1 MKKLIGI
8 ICSLLICGTL
18 FTSFSP
24 SLDGRA
30 IVAEEGVLPQGLF
43 AKAFG
48 YLPGDSISVTSLSS
62 KESVDILVIGALQ
75 SKEGIAILLSP
86 EAAVALGISKTTNN
100 VVKITKRSGQLDEA
114 VVGTAVIGSAAEDFA
129 SYDNSEE
136 TDDDD
141 EEVAE
146 EFIDEDSVNFA
157 VAAESKVE
165 ETPVDSEAVEADVEY
180 ISATEPEAEEVVAE
194 VEQADEI
201 TDEEVVAEV
210 EKADEITGEKVVAEV
225 ENADETTVEKD
236 VVVITPTEEAAEE
249 DSLPEEAV
257 AAAPEAEEKSAEEV
271 VEELVEDEEVIA
283 EEYVEADDLYDFDD
297 ETEKVAA
304 PFDEALNEDY
314 DAVKPAEDAVAA
326 VEKAEES
333 EVEKTSETLEEEVI
347 AEAFDESKVAAEEDA
362 VVAETEKTSDTDE
375 DESYEPIVLVPA
387 SANPPVA
394 EEKNVD
400 DAETAASVEETAQPV
415 VSTASDSFNFDKYI
429 VSSLSELEKGK
440 YYVQIAMLGSE
451 DNIRSTIKKYGKQY
465 PITLVPLASGKGY
478 QFLIGSLNMDEYG
491 TVLNRFKSYGYKDAF
506 LRRIK

>member
-194 VEQADEI
+194 VE
-201 TDEEVVAEV
+201 
-210 EKADEITGEKVVAEV
+210 KADEITGEKVVAEV
-225 ENADETTVEKD
+225 EKADETTAEKD

-326 VEKAEES
+326 VEKPEES
-333 EVEKTSETLEEEVI
+333 EAEKTSEALEEEVI

-394 EEKNVD
+394 EEKNVE

-429 VSSLSELEKGK
+429 VSSLSDLEKGK

>member
-146 EFIDEDSVNFA
+146 EFIDDDSVNFA

-201 TDEEVVAEV
+201 T
-210 EKADEITGEKVVAEV
+210 GEKVVAEV
-225 ENADETTVEKD
+225 EKADETTVEKD

-271 VEELVEDEEVIA
+271 VEELVEDEEEVIA

-333 EVEKTSETLEEEVI
+333 EAEKTSETLEEEVI
-347 AEAFDESKVAAEEDA
+347 AETFDESKVAAEEDA
-362 VVAETEKTSDTDE
+362 VVAETEKTSDSDE

-429 VSSLSELEKGK
+429 VSSLSDLEKGK

>member
-180 ISATEPEAEEVVAE
+180 ISATEPEAEEVVAK
-194 VEQADEI
+194 
-201 TDEEVVAEV
+201 V

-225 ENADETTVEKD
+225 EKADETTAEKD

-249 DSLPEEAV
+249 NSLPEEAV

-271 VEELVEDEEVIA
+271 VEELVEDEEEVIA

-333 EVEKTSETLEEEVI
+333 EAEKKSEALEEEVI
-347 AEAFDESKVAAEEDA
+347 AEAFDESNVAAEEDA
-362 VVAETEKTSDTDE
+362 VVAETEKTSDSDE

-394 EEKNVD
+394 EEKNVE

-429 VSSLSELEKGK
+429 VSSLSDLEKGK

>member
-201 TDEEVVAEV
+201 TGEKVVAEV
-210 EKADEITGEKVVAEV
+210 EKADE
-225 ENADETTVEKD
+225 TTAEKD

-271 VEELVEDEEVIA
+271 VEELVEDEEEVIA

-333 EVEKTSETLEEEVI
+333 ETEKTSETLEEEVI

-362 VVAETEKTSDTDE
+362 VVAETEKTSDSDE

-394 EEKNVD
+394 EEKNVE

-429 VSSLSELEKGK
+429 VSSLSDLEKGK

>member
-136 TDDDD
+136 TDDED

-194 VEQADEI
+194 VE
-201 TDEEVVAEV
+201 
-210 EKADEITGEKVVAEV
+210 K
-225 ENADETTVEKD
+225 ADETTAEKD

-271 VEELVEDEEVIA
+271 VEELVEDEEEVIA

-297 ETEKVAA
+297 KTEKVAA

-333 EVEKTSETLEEEVI
+333 EAEKTSEALEEEVI

-362 VVAETEKTSDTDE
+362 VVAETEKTSDSDE

-394 EEKNVD
+394 EEKNVE
-400 DAETAASVEETAQPV
+400 DAETTASVEETAQPV

-429 VSSLSELEKGK
+429 VSSLSDLEKGK

>member
-194 VEQADEI
+194 VE
-201 TDEEVVAEV
+201 
-210 EKADEITGEKVVAEV
+210 KADEITGEKVVAEV
-225 ENADETTVEKD
+225 EKADETTAEKD

-271 VEELVEDEEVIA
+271 VEEPVEDEEEVIA

-333 EVEKTSETLEEEVI
+333 ETEKTSETLEEEVI

-394 EEKNVD
+394 EEKNVE

-429 VSSLSELEKGK
+429 VSSLSDLEKGK

>member
-146 EFIDEDSVNFA
+146 EFIDEASVNFA

-180 ISATEPEAEEVVAE
+180 ISAIEPEAEEVVAE
-194 VEQADEI
+194 VEQADE
-201 TDEEVVAEV
+201 TTGEKDVAEV
-210 EKADEITGEKVVAEV
+210 EKADE
-225 ENADETTVEKD
+225 TTAEKD

-271 VEELVEDEEVIA
+271 VEELVEDEEEVIA

-333 EVEKTSETLEEEVI
+333 ETEKTSETLEEEVI

-362 VVAETEKTSDTDE
+362 VVAETEKTSDSDE

-429 VSSLSELEKGK
+429 VSSLSDLEKGK

>member
-201 TDEEVVAEV
+201 TDEKVVAEV
-210 EKADEITGEKVVAEV
+210 EKADE
-225 ENADETTVEKD
+225 TTAEKD

-271 VEELVEDEEVIA
+271 VEEPVEDEEEVIA

-333 EVEKTSETLEEEVI
+333 ETEETSEALEEEVI

-394 EEKNVD
+394 EEKND
-400 DAETAASVEETAQPV
+400 EDAETAASVEETAQPV

-429 VSSLSELEKGK
+429 VSSLSDLEKGK

>member
-201 TDEEVVAEV
+201 TGEKVVAEV
-210 EKADEITGEKVVAEV
+210 EKADETTG
-225 ENADETTVEKD
+225 EKD

-271 VEELVEDEEVIA
+271 VEEPVEDEEEVIA

-333 EVEKTSETLEEEVI
+333 EAEKTSEALEEEVI
-347 AEAFDESKVAAEEDA
+347 AETFDESKVAAEEDA
-362 VVAETEKTSDTDE
+362 VVAETEKTSDSDE

-394 EEKNVD
+394 EEKNVE

-429 VSSLSELEKGK
+429 VSSLSDLEKGK

>member
-194 VEQADEI
+194 VEQADE
-201 TDEEVVAEV
+201 T
-210 EKADEITGEKVVAEV
+210 TGEKVVAEV

-271 VEELVEDEEVIA
+271 VEELVEDEEEVIA

-333 EVEKTSETLEEEVI
+333 ETEKTSEALEEEVI

-394 EEKNVD
+394 EEKNVE

-429 VSSLSELEKGK
+429 VSSLSDLEKGK

>member
-194 VEQADEI
+194 VEKADEI
-201 TDEEVVAEV
+201 TDEKVVAEV
-210 EKADEITGEKVVAEV
+210 EKADE
-225 ENADETTVEKD
+225 TTAEKD

-249 DSLPEEAV
+249 NSLPEEAV

-326 VEKAEES
+326 VEKPEES
-333 EVEKTSETLEEEVI
+333 ETEKTSEALEEEVI
-347 AEAFDESKVAAEEDA
+347 AEAFDESKVVAEEDA

-394 EEKNVD
+394 EEKNVE

-429 VSSLSELEKGK
+429 VSSLSDLEKGK

>member
-146 EFIDEDSVNFA
+146 EFIDDDSVNFA

-194 VEQADEI
+194 VEKADEI
-201 TDEEVVAEV
+201 TGEEVVAEV
-210 EKADEITGEKVVAEV
+210 EKADE
-225 ENADETTVEKD
+225 TTAEKD

-271 VEELVEDEEVIA
+271 VEEPVEDEEEVIA

-314 DAVKPAEDAVAA
+314 DAVKPSEDAVAA

-333 EVEKTSETLEEEVI
+333 EAEKTSETLEEEVI
-347 AEAFDESKVAAEEDA
+347 AEAFDESKVVAEEDA

-394 EEKNVD
+394 EEKNVE

-429 VSSLSELEKGK
+429 VSSLSDLEKGK

>member
-201 TDEEVVAEV
+201 TGEKVVAEV
-210 EKADEITGEKVVAEV
+210 EKADE
-225 ENADETTVEKD
+225 TTAEKD

-249 DSLPEEAV
+249 NSLPEEAV

-271 VEELVEDEEVIA
+271 VEEPVEDEEEVIA

-333 EVEKTSETLEEEVI
+333 ETEKTSEALEEEVI

-394 EEKNVD
+394 EEKNVE

-429 VSSLSELEKGK
+429 VSSLSDLEKGK

>member
-201 TDEEVVAEV
+201 T
-210 EKADEITGEKVVAEV
+210 GEKVVA
-225 ENADETTVEKD
+225 A
-236 VVVITPTEEAAEE
+236 
-249 DSLPEEAV
+249 
-257 AAAPEAEEKSAEEV
+257 
-271 VEELVEDEEVIA
+271 
-283 EEYVEADDLYDFDD
+283 Y
-297 ETEKVAA
+297 
-304 PFDEALNEDY
+304 
-314 DAVKPAEDAVAA
+314 
-326 VEKAEES
+326 
-333 EVEKTSETLEEEVI
+333 
-347 AEAFDESKVAAEEDA
+347 
-362 VVAETEKTSDTDE
+362 
-375 DESYEPIVLVPA
+375 
-387 SANPPVA
+387 
-394 EEKNVD
+394 
-400 DAETAASVEETAQPV
+400 
-415 VSTASDSFNFDKYI
+415 
-429 VSSLSELEKGK
+429 
-440 YYVQIAMLGSE
+440 
-451 DNIRSTIKKYGKQY
+451 R
-465 PITLVPLASGKGY
+465 
-478 QFLIGSLNMDEYG
+478 
-491 TVLNRFKSYGYKDAF
+491 
-506 LRRIK
+506 

>member
-180 ISATEPEAEEVVAE
+180 ISATEPEAEEVVTE
-194 VEQADEI
+194 VEQ
-201 TDEEVVAEV
+201 
-210 EKADEITGEKVVAEV
+210 ADEITGEKVVAEV
-225 ENADETTVEKD
+225 EKADETTAEKD

-249 DSLPEEAV
+249 NSLPEEAV

-271 VEELVEDEEVIA
+271 VEELVEDEEEVIA

-333 EVEKTSETLEEEVI
+333 EAEKKSEALEEEVI

-362 VVAETEKTSDTDE
+362 VVAETEKTSDSDE

-394 EEKNVD
+394 EEKNVE

-429 VSSLSELEKGK
+429 VSSLSDLEKGK

>member
-180 ISATEPEAEEVVAE
+180 ISATEPEAEEVV
-194 VEQADEI
+194 
-201 TDEEVVAEV
+201 TEV

-225 ENADETTVEKD
+225 EKADETTAEKD

-271 VEELVEDEEVIA
+271 VEELVEDEEEVIA

-297 ETEKVAA
+297 KTEKVAA

-333 EVEKTSETLEEEVI
+333 EAEKTSEALEEEVI

-362 VVAETEKTSDTDE
+362 VVAETEKTSDSDE

-394 EEKNVD
+394 EEKNVE
-400 DAETAASVEETAQPV
+400 DAETTASVEETAQPV

-429 VSSLSELEKGK
+429 VSSLSDLEKGK

>member
-194 VEQADEI
+194 VE
-201 TDEEVVAEV
+201 
-210 EKADEITGEKVVAEV
+210 KADEITGEKVVAEV
-225 ENADETTVEKD
+225 EKADETTGEKD

-249 DSLPEEAV
+249 DSFPEEAV

-271 VEELVEDEEVIA
+271 VEELVEDEEEVIA

-333 EVEKTSETLEEEVI
+333 EAEKTSETLEEEVI
-347 AEAFDESKVAAEEDA
+347 AETFDESKVAAEEDA
-362 VVAETEKTSDTDE
+362 VVAETEKTSDSDE

-394 EEKNVD
+394 EEKNVE

-429 VSSLSELEKGK
+429 VSNLSDLEKGK

>member
-194 VEQADEI
+194 VEKADEI
-201 TDEEVVAEV
+201 TDEKVVAEV
-210 EKADEITGEKVVAEV
+210 EKADETTG
-225 ENADETTVEKD
+225 EKD

-271 VEELVEDEEVIA
+271 VEELVEDEEEVIA

-333 EVEKTSETLEEEVI
+333 ETEKTSETLEEEVI
-347 AEAFDESKVAAEEDA
+347 AETFDESKVAAEEDA
-362 VVAETEKTSDTDE
+362 VVAETEKTSDSDE

-394 EEKNVD
+394 EEKNVE

-429 VSSLSELEKGK
+429 VSSLSDLEKGK

>member
-194 VEQADEI
+194 VEKADEI
-201 TDEEVVAEV
+201 TDEKVVAEV
-210 EKADEITGEKVVAEV
+210 EKADETTG
-225 ENADETTVEKD
+225 EKD

-271 VEELVEDEEVIA
+271 VEELVEDEEEVIA

-333 EVEKTSETLEEEVI
+333 EAEKTSETLEEEVI

-362 VVAETEKTSDTDE
+362 VVAETEKTSDSDE

-394 EEKNVD
+394 EEKNVE

-429 VSSLSELEKGK
+429 VSSLSDLEKGK

>member
-194 VEQADEI
+194 VEKADEI
-201 TDEEVVAEV
+201 TGEEVVAEV
-210 EKADEITGEKVVAEV
+210 EKADETTG
-225 ENADETTVEKD
+225 EKD

-257 AAAPEAEEKSAEEV
+257 AAAPEAEEKEEKSAEEV
-271 VEELVEDEEVIA
+271 VEEPVEDEEEVIA

-333 EVEKTSETLEEEVI
+333 ETEKTSETLEEEVI

-362 VVAETEKTSDTDE
+362 VVADTEKTSDSDE

-394 EEKNVD
+394 EEKNVE

-429 VSSLSELEKGK
+429 VSSLSDLEKGK

>member
-194 VEQADEI
+194 VE
-201 TDEEVVAEV
+201 
-210 EKADEITGEKVVAEV
+210 KADEITGEKVIAEV
-225 ENADETTVEKD
+225 EKADETTAEKD

-271 VEELVEDEEVIA
+271 VEELVEDEEEVIA

-333 EVEKTSETLEEEVI
+333 EAEKKSEALEEEVI

-362 VVAETEKTSDTDE
+362 VVAETEKTSDSDE

-394 EEKNVD
+394 EEKNVE

-429 VSSLSELEKGK
+429 VSSLSDLEKGK

>member
-194 VEQADEI
+194 VEKADEI
-201 TDEEVVAEV
+201 TDEKVVAEV
-210 EKADEITGEKVVAEV
+210 EKADETTG
-225 ENADETTVEKD
+225 EKD

-249 DSLPEEAV
+249 NSLPEEAV

-271 VEELVEDEEVIA
+271 VEELVEDEEEVIA

-333 EVEKTSETLEEEVI
+333 ETEKTSEALEEEVI
-347 AEAFDESKVAAEEDA
+347 AEAFDESNVAAEEDA
-362 VVAETEKTSDTDE
+362 VVAETEKTSDSDE

-394 EEKNVD
+394 EEKNVE

-429 VSSLSELEKGK
+429 VSSLSDLEKGK

>member
-136 TDDDD
+136 TDDED

-180 ISATEPEAEEVVAE
+180 ISATEPEAEEVV
-194 VEQADEI
+194 
-201 TDEEVVAEV
+201 TEV

-225 ENADETTVEKD
+225 EKADETTAEKD

-271 VEELVEDEEVIA
+271 VEELVEDEEEVIA

-333 EVEKTSETLEEEVI
+333 EAEKTSEALEEEVI

-362 VVAETEKTSDTDE
+362 VVAETEKTSDSDE

-394 EEKNVD
+394 EEKNVE

-429 VSSLSELEKGK
+429 VSSLSDLEKGK

>member
-136 TDDDD
+136 TDDED

-194 VEQADEI
+194 VE
-201 TDEEVVAEV
+201 
-210 EKADEITGEKVVAEV
+210 KADEITGEKVVAEV
-225 ENADETTVEKD
+225 EKADETTAEKD
-236 VVVITPTEEAAEE
+236 VVVITPTEEAVEE
-249 DSLPEEAV
+249 NSLPEEAV

-271 VEELVEDEEVIA
+271 VEEPVEDEEEVIA

-314 DAVKPAEDAVAA
+314 DAVKPSEDAVAA

-333 EVEKTSETLEEEVI
+333 ETEKTSEVLEEEVI

-394 EEKNVD
+394 EEKNVE

>member
-194 VEQADEI
+194 VE
-201 TDEEVVAEV
+201 
-210 EKADEITGEKVVAEV
+210 KADEITGEKVVAEV
-225 ENADETTVEKD
+225 EKADETTAEKD
-236 VVVITPTEEAAEE
+236 VVVITPTEEAVEE
-249 DSLPEEAV
+249 NSLPEEAV

-271 VEELVEDEEVIA
+271 VEELVEDEEEVIA

-314 DAVKPAEDAVAA
+314 DAEKPAEDAVAA

-333 EVEKTSETLEEEVI
+333 EAEKKSEALEEEVI

-362 VVAETEKTSDTDE
+362 VVAETEKTSDSDE

-394 EEKNVD
+394 EEKNVE

-429 VSSLSELEKGK
+429 VSSLSDLEKGK

>member
-201 TDEEVVAEV
+201 TGEKVVAEV
-210 EKADEITGEKVVAEV
+210 EKADE
-225 ENADETTVEKD
+225 TTAEKD

-271 VEELVEDEEVIA
+271 VEELVEDEEEVIA

-333 EVEKTSETLEEEVI
+333 EAEKTSETLEEEVI

-362 VVAETEKTSDTDE
+362 VVAETEKTSDSDE

-394 EEKNVD
+394 EEKNVE

-415 VSTASDSFNFDKYI
+415 VSTASDFFNFDKYI
-429 VSSLSELEKGK
+429 VSSLSDLEKGK

>member
-194 VEQADEI
+194 VE
-201 TDEEVVAEV
+201 
-210 EKADEITGEKVVAEV
+210 KADEITGEKVVAEV
-225 ENADETTVEKD
+225 EKADETTAEKD

-271 VEELVEDEEVIA
+271 VEEPVEDEEEVIA

-333 EVEKTSETLEEEVI
+333 EAEKTSETLEEEVI

-362 VVAETEKTSDTDE
+362 VVAETEKTSDSDE

-394 EEKNVD
+394 EEKNVE

-429 VSSLSELEKGK
+429 VSSLSDLEKGK

>member
-194 VEQADEI
+194 VE
-201 TDEEVVAEV
+201 
-210 EKADEITGEKVVAEV
+210 KADEITGEKVIAEV
-225 ENADETTVEKD
+225 EKADETTAEKD

-271 VEELVEDEEVIA
+271 VEELVEDEEEVIA

-429 VSSLSELEKGK
+429 VSSLSDLEKGK

>member
-180 ISATEPEAEEVVAE
+180 ISATEPEAEEVVTE
-194 VEQADEI
+194 VEQ
-201 TDEEVVAEV
+201 
-210 EKADEITGEKVVAEV
+210 ADEITGEKVVAEV
-225 ENADETTVEKD
+225 EKADETTAEKD

-249 DSLPEEAV
+249 NSLPEEAV

-271 VEELVEDEEVIA
+271 VEELVEDEEEVIA

-333 EVEKTSETLEEEVI
+333 EAEKTSETLEEEVI
-347 AEAFDESKVAAEEDA
+347 AETFDESKVAAEEDA
-362 VVAETEKTSDTDE
+362 VVAETEKTSDSDE

-394 EEKNVD
+394 EEKNVE

-429 VSSLSELEKGK
+429 VSSLSDLEKGK

>member
-194 VEQADEI
+194 VEKADEI
-201 TDEEVVAEV
+201 TDEKVVAEV
-210 EKADEITGEKVVAEV
+210 EKADETTG
-225 ENADETTVEKD
+225 EKD

-271 VEELVEDEEVIA
+271 VEEPVEDEEEVIA

-333 EVEKTSETLEEEVI
+333 ETEKTSETLEEEVI

-362 VVAETEKTSDTDE
+362 VVAETEKTSDSDE

-394 EEKNVD
+394 EEKNVE

-429 VSSLSELEKGK
+429 VSSLSDLEKGK

>member
-194 VEQADEI
+194 VE
-201 TDEEVVAEV
+201 
-210 EKADEITGEKVVAEV
+210 K
-225 ENADETTVEKD
+225 ADETTGEKD

-249 DSLPEEAV
+249 DSFPEEAV

-326 VEKAEES
+326 VEKPEES
-333 EVEKTSETLEEEVI
+333 ETEKTSEALEEEVI

-362 VVAETEKTSDTDE
+362 VVAETEKTSDSDE

-394 EEKNVD
+394 EEKNVE
-400 DAETAASVEETAQPV
+400 DAETTASVEETAQPV

-429 VSSLSELEKGK
+429 VSSLSDLEKGK

>member
-201 TDEEVVAEV
+201 TGEKVVAEV
-210 EKADEITGEKVVAEV
+210 EKADE
-225 ENADETTVEKD
+225 TTAEKD

-249 DSLPEEAV
+249 NSLPEEAV

-271 VEELVEDEEVIA
+271 VEELVEDEEEVIA

-333 EVEKTSETLEEEVI
+333 ETEKTSETLEEEVI

-429 VSSLSELEKGK
+429 VSSLSDLEKGK

>member
-180 ISATEPEAEEVVAE
+180 ISATEPEAEEVVTE
-194 VEQADEI
+194 VEQ
-201 TDEEVVAEV
+201 
-210 EKADEITGEKVVAEV
+210 ADEITGEKVVAEV
-225 ENADETTVEKD
+225 EKADETTAEKD

-249 DSLPEEAV
+249 NSLPEEAV

-271 VEELVEDEEVIA
+271 VEELVEDEEEVIA

-333 EVEKTSETLEEEVI
+333 ETEKTSETLEEEVI
-347 AEAFDESKVAAEEDA
+347 AETFDESKVAAEEDA
-362 VVAETEKTSDTDE
+362 VVAETEKTSDSDE

-394 EEKNVD
+394 EEKNVE

-429 VSSLSELEKGK
+429 VSSLSDLEKGK

>member
-114 VVGTAVIGSAAEDFA
+114 VVGTAVIGSAVEDFA

-165 ETPVDSEAVEADVEY
+165 ETPVDSEVVEADVEY

-194 VEQADEI
+194 VEKADEI
-201 TDEEVVAEV
+201 TGEEVVAEV
-210 EKADEITGEKVVAEV
+210 EKADE
-225 ENADETTVEKD
+225 TTAEKD

-271 VEELVEDEEVIA
+271 VEELVEDEEEVIA

-333 EVEKTSETLEEEVI
+333 ETEKTSETLEEEVI

-394 EEKNVD
+394 EEKNVE

-429 VSSLSELEKGK
+429 VSSLSDLEKGK

>member
-146 EFIDEDSVNFA
+146 EFIDDDSVNFA

-194 VEQADEI
+194 VE
-201 TDEEVVAEV
+201 
-210 EKADEITGEKVVAEV
+210 KADEITGEKVVAEV
-225 ENADETTVEKD
+225 ENADETTAEKD
-236 VVVITPTEEAAEE
+236 VVVITPTEEAVEE
-249 DSLPEEAV
+249 NSLPEEAV

-271 VEELVEDEEVIA
+271 VEELVEDEEEVIA

-333 EVEKTSETLEEEVI
+333 EAEKTSETLEEEVI

-362 VVAETEKTSDTDE
+362 VVAETEKTSDSDE

-394 EEKNVD
+394 EEKNVE

-429 VSSLSELEKGK
+429 VSSLSDLEKGK

>member
-194 VEQADEI
+194 VEKADEI
-201 TDEEVVAEV
+201 TDEKVVAEV
-210 EKADEITGEKVVAEV
+210 EKADE
-225 ENADETTVEKD
+225 TTAEKD

-333 EVEKTSETLEEEVI
+333 EAEKTSETLKEEVI

-362 VVAETEKTSDTDE
+362 VVAETEKTSDSDE

-394 EEKNVD
+394 EEKNVE

-429 VSSLSELEKGK
+429 VSSLSDLEKGK

>member
-146 EFIDEDSVNFA
+146 EFIDDDSVNFA

-194 VEQADEI
+194 VE
-201 TDEEVVAEV
+201 
-210 EKADEITGEKVVAEV
+210 KADEITGEKVVAEV
-225 ENADETTVEKD
+225 EKADETTAEKD

-271 VEELVEDEEVIA
+271 VEELVEDEEEVIA

-333 EVEKTSETLEEEVI
+333 ETEKTSETLEEEVI

-362 VVAETEKTSDTDE
+362 VVAETEKTSDSDE

-394 EEKNVD
+394 EEKNVE

-429 VSSLSELEKGK
+429 VSSLSDLEKGK

>member
-146 EFIDEDSVNFA
+146 EFIDDDSVNFA

-194 VEQADEI
+194 VE
-201 TDEEVVAEV
+201 
-210 EKADEITGEKVVAEV
+210 KADEITGEKVVAEV
-225 ENADETTVEKD
+225 EKADETTAEKD
-236 VVVITPTEEAAEE
+236 VVVITPTEEAVEE
-249 DSLPEEAV
+249 NSLPEEAV

-271 VEELVEDEEVIA
+271 VEELVEDEEEVIA

-333 EVEKTSETLEEEVI
+333 ETEKTSETLEEEVI

-394 EEKNVD
+394 EEKNVE

-429 VSSLSELEKGK
+429 VSSLSDLEKGK

>member
-136 TDDDD
+136 TDDED

-194 VEQADEI
+194 VEN
-201 TDEEVVAEV
+201 
-210 EKADEITGEKVVAEV
+210 ADEITGEKVVTEV
-225 ENADETTVEKD
+225 EKADEIADEKD

-271 VEELVEDEEVIA
+271 VEEPVEDEEEVIA

-333 EVEKTSETLEEEVI
+333 EAEKTSETLEEEVI
-347 AEAFDESKVAAEEDA
+347 AETFDESKVAAEEDA
-362 VVAETEKTSDTDE
+362 VVAETEKTSDSDE

-394 EEKNVD
+394 EEKNVE

>member
-194 VEQADEI
+194 VEQADE
-201 TDEEVVAEV
+201 TTVEKVVAEV
-210 EKADEITGEKVVAEV
+210 EKADE
-225 ENADETTVEKD
+225 TTAEKD

-249 DSLPEEAV
+249 NSLPEEAV

-271 VEELVEDEEVIA
+271 VEELVEDEEEVIA

-333 EVEKTSETLEEEVI
+333 EAEETSEALEEEVI
-347 AEAFDESKVAAEEDA
+347 AEAFDESKVAEEEDA
-362 VVAETEKTSDTDE
+362 VVAETEKTSDSDE

-429 VSSLSELEKGK
+429 VSSLSDLEKGK